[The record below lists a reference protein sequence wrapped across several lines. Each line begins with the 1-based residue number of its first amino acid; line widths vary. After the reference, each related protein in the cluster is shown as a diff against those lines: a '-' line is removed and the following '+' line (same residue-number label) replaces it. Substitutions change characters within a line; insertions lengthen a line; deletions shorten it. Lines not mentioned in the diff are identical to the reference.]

1 MKNEEMEIDLQEILY
16 ELLGN
21 LHILILATLIGALGM
36 FYASS
41 ELMDKKFQSSTSLYV
56 IKQQDDQ
63 TVTYSD
69 LQTGSQ
75 LTKDYAQ
82 LIVSRKVTSQVIA
95 DLDLQNTYP
104 DMIDITSDDLAKMI
118 TVTTQQDT
126 RILKITVT
134 DTDPVRAQDIADAV
148 REVAAERIYSVMDI
162 ESVNVVDYANLPE
175 SPVSPNKMK
184 NVLIGGIL
192 GFLIA
197 AVIIVVLHLMDDTI
211 VSVDDVQKYLEI
223 SVLASIPFYDGEK
236 TSAKKKRSK
245 AKQKA

>member
-104 DMIDITSDDLAKMI
+104 DMIDIT
-118 TVTTQQDT
+118 
-126 RILKITVT
+126 
-134 DTDPVRAQDIADAV
+134 
-148 REVAAERIYSVMDI
+148 
-162 ESVNVVDYANLPE
+162 
-175 SPVSPNKMK
+175 
-184 NVLIGGIL
+184 
-192 GFLIA
+192 
-197 AVIIVVLHLMDDTI
+197 
-211 VSVDDVQKYLEI
+211 
-223 SVLASIPFYDGEK
+223 
-236 TSAKKKRSK
+236 
-245 AKQKA
+245 